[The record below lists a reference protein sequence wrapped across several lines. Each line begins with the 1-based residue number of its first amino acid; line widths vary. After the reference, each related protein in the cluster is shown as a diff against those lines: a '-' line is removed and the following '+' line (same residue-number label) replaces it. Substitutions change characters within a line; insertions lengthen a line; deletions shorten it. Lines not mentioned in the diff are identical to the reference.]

1 MFPADGAQFSSFL
14 TAFLLGIGLGVLY
27 EAFRVPRLLFRIS
40 PVLVLVADTLYFFLC
55 SVILFLFV
63 FFTNDGQLRLFL
75 LLSTVVGCLFY
86 ALTDVENKKRF
97 AFAFGGGSGTFR
109 RFFSCHAQFSDAERS

>member
-40 PVLVLVADTLYFFLC
+40 PVLVFVADTLYFFLC

-86 ALTDVENKKRF
+86 ALTAGRAVRYLAAKLRLRLDVVRKKKKK
-97 AFAFGGGSGTFR
+97 
-109 RFFSCHAQFSDAERS
+109 E